1 MIYLPKAFERYLSAL
16 RLYVQM
22 SVLNGGG
29 VKELSQLKK
38 ISLAEAFYY
47 KNERSP
53 IDIIKLANSLLGA
66 AVIILMQRGAQL
78 SVFFSGSGAYLINR
92 RLYIAL
98 LSELAVKTKSGGK
111 ITVFAE
117 NKNIIIKAARLEPSE
132 VLPRLIKAMK
142 GFYLFERVSDTLLII
157 IPAEKTG
164 LAAETVEN
172 EWCYILDRFSPVNIW
187 LLNAK
192 SGDAPQY

>member
-53 IDIIKLANSLLGA
+53 IDIIKLANSLIGA
-66 AVIILMQRGAQL
+66 AVIILMQRGKNVSA
-78 SVFFSGSGAYLINR
+78 VFSGGGVRLISR
-92 RLYIAL
+92 RLYTAL
-98 LSELAVKTKSGGK
+98 LSELLFLIKDGCEIKVSLKKKS
-111 ITVFAE
+111 
-117 NKNIIIKAARLEPSE
+117 IIIKTGGVCRSDIL
-132 VLPRLIKAMK
+132 LRLIKALK
-142 GFYLFERVSDTLLII
+142 GFFLFERVTNTLII
-157 IPAEKTG
+157 VIPTEETKLKAEN
-164 LAAETVEN
+164 VEN

-187 LLNAK
+187 LLNSRK
-192 SGDAPQY
+192 DGMK